1 MEIKNIIVAA
11 VVALA
16 VTVVGLVAF
25 SPGKE
30 IVQVPQI
37 GALSGP
43 DIMSPYLRWGGVP
56 IFAASQ
62 KPTAATY
69 NFCALQSPAATSSL
83 IMGGVRLSVSTS
95 TAGSIFFAKATTAT
109 ASTTQIG
116 TDNAIAA
123 NSQVMLIASTTV
135 GSAAQTEVFAPNT
148 YFIVGYK
155 GEAAAGIS
163 NLAPQGVCQAR
174 WQTFSDL

>member
-1 MEIKNIIVAA
+1 MKTNIIGAIA
-11 VVALA
+11 VVAL
-16 VTVVGLVAF
+16 VVGIFGLNPA
-25 SPGKE
+25 
-30 IVQVPQI
+30 VQEKAMTQI
-37 GALSGP
+37 GALAGP
-43 DIMSPYLRWGGVP
+43 DIASPYLRWGGVP
-56 IFAASQ
+56 IFASAQ

-83 IMGGVRLSVSTS
+83 IMGGVKLSVSTS

-123 NSQVMLIASTTV
+123 NSQVMLIASSTV

-155 GEAAAGIS
+155 GEAAAGIT